1 MPTVSDVARL
11 AAVSP
16 GVVSRLLN
24 GDETLRIREETKTRV
39 LAAARELDYAPNY
52 AARALRKARSG
63 LIAIGVHDATNPI
76 YSAIIEGAQSAATEA
91 GYALMLADVDALAH
105 DDAAFRRIITGGA
118 IDGLLLQ
125 RAGTRS
131 DTLIEKIAAGSV
143 PTVLLNDHTRGS
155 IGSIA
160 VDDYAA
166 AHLATSHLVELGH
179 RRIALLQVDGPKSRT
194 DRRRRGWED
203 ALREAGLDV
212 DSDLVV
218 NGGHTPESG
227 EAGMRKL
234 LAKNGDFTAVFV
246 ANILSAIGG
255 LTSAREAGRSVP
267 DDLSIVA
274 MHDFPLAAHL
284 SPALTSVQLPM
295 AEMGARALR
304 MLLDRLDKKPAAH
317 EVVSSPGPVLVL
329 RDSTRRLD
337 RSGA

>member
-24 GDETLRIREETKTRV
+24 GDQTLRIREETKTRV

-131 DTLIEKIAAGSV
+131 DTLIEKIASGSV

-166 AHLATSHLVELGH
+166 AHLATTHLVELGH

-212 DSDLVV
+212 DADLVV
-218 NGGHTPESG
+218 NGGHTSRVHARP
-227 EAGMRKL
+227 
-234 LAKNGDFTAVFV
+234 V
-246 ANILSAIGG
+246 APYRT
-255 LTSAREAGRSVP
+255 TSR
-267 DDLSIVA
+267 
-274 MHDFPLAAHL
+274 
-284 SPALTSVQLPM
+284 
-295 AEMGARALR
+295 
-304 MLLDRLDKKPAAH
+304 
-317 EVVSSPGPVLVL
+317 SSPCTT
-329 RDSTRRLD
+329 S
-337 RSGA
+337 RSPPT